1 MEALDYYRFVLALLF
16 VLGLIGLLAWLARR
30 FRFDGSMLATTGR
43 RLAVSEMLSIDAR
56 RKLVLVR
63 RDGTEHLLVIGQ
75 DGTQLLE
82 SGIVPPPNPAPSP
95 TFSPTPTPPPTPRA
109 NDDV

>member
-30 FRFDGSMLATTGR
+30 FRFDGSMLAATGR
-43 RLAVSEMLSIDAR
+43 RLAISEMLPIDAR

-63 RDGTEHLLVIGQ
+63 RDDTEHLLVIGQ
-75 DGTQLLE
+75 DGAQLLE
-82 SGIVPPPNPAPSP
+82 SGIVPPPPPP
-95 TFSPTPTPPPTPRA
+95 ISPTPNPSA
-109 NDDV
+109 SDDSV

>member
-30 FRFDGSMLATTGR
+30 FRFDGSMLTTAGR
-43 RLAVSEMLSIDAR
+43 RLAVSEMLPIDAR

-63 RDGTEHLLVIGQ
+63 RDGTELLLMIGQ

-82 SGIVPPPNPAPSP
+82 SGIVPPPNPAPNSVPSP
-95 TFSPTPTPPPTPRA
+95 MASPRT